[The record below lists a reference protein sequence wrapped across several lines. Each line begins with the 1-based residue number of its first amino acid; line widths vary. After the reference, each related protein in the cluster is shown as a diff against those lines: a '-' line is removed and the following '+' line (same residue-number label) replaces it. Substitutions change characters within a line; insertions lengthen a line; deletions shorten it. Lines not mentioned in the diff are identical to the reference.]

1 MSGQPV
7 PAVTLQETLETTI
20 QRLANMEGSLQQTS
34 SLATLLANQ
43 VAAGATQ
50 TDPNALDVK
59 ALNRALKGDTLKFRG
74 VQGDQAE
81 THVRLLER
89 RAEAAGVT
97 NDVTCI
103 RLFAHT
109 FPPGSNADTW
119 HQQMEKNEE
128 LPQEYAKYKKLF
140 LKKWGPVDASGA
152 FYRKLEHLKQTGS
165 VEAYNNAFNN
175 ILEHCTVDPD
185 HAIYLYTRG
194 LKDTVGNDVYCHM
207 GDDLSLVEVMNKA
220 SDLDARM
227 AVRGMFK
234 TNRYGGGAAAAAGS
248 GPTPM
253 DLGAVL
259 PKHQKLD
266 PLTNE
271 QREELRHQGRCFR
284 CRIGRHLAKDCPW
297 KGDDAASVGQ

>member
-97 NDVTCI
+97 NDVT
-103 RLFAHT
+103 
-109 FPPGSNADTW
+109 SS
-119 HQQMEKNEE
+119 QV
-128 LPQEYAKYKKLF
+128 KL
-140 LKKWGPVDASGA
+140 
-152 FYRKLEHLKQTGS
+152 H
-165 VEAYNNAFNN
+165 N
-175 ILEHCTVDPD
+175 C
-185 HAIYLYTRG
+185 HAI
-194 LKDTVGNDVYCHM
+194 
-207 GDDLSLVEVMNKA
+207 KA
-220 SDLDARM
+220 PNESP
-227 AVRGMFK
+227 AV
-234 TNRYGGGAAAAAGS
+234 
-248 GPTPM
+248 
-253 DLGAVL
+253 
-259 PKHQKLD
+259 
-266 PLTNE
+266 
-271 QREELRHQGRCFR
+271 
-284 CRIGRHLAKDCPW
+284 
-297 KGDDAASVGQ
+297 